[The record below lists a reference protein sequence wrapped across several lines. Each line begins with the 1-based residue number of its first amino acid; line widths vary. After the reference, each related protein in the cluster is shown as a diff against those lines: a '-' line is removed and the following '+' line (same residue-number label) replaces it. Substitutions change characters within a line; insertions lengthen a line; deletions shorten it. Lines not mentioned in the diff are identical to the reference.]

1 MAAPVAKKSSISPEL
16 QRVLDWHRAEA
27 ARLREKLGDPEEAM
41 AAFVREHFDQEA
53 AAQVAREMRNG
64 ASFWND
70 DDELWER
77 YDR

>member
-1 MAAPVAKKSSISPEL
+1 MAAPATKQSTISPEL
-16 QRVLDWHRAEA
+16 QKVLDWHREEA

-41 AAFVREHFDQEA
+41 SAFVREHFDQKALE
-53 AAQVAREMRNG
+53 QVAREMRNG